1 MVGYIKHN
9 FFVRYRRFESWA
21 HLNQLAEQW
30 LREEADP
37 RMQGTVKEVVTERS
51 ERERPHLKPLPPVR
65 YDTSYLEYRQAA
77 WDGYIEVRG
86 NRYSVP
92 AAMAG
97 QQVAIRI
104 GLDGLLRIYQAET
117 MVASHTL
124 KERQEGWSTLA
135 EHHSDMWRNT
145 LPQVEQ
151 RALAVYEE
159 VL

>member
-1 MVGYIKHN
+1 
-9 FFVRYRRFESWA
+9 
-21 HLNQLAEQW
+21 
-30 LREEADP
+30 
-37 RMQGTVKEVVTERS
+37 
-51 ERERPHLKPLPPVR
+51 
-65 YDTSYLEYRQAA
+65 
-77 WDGYIEVRG
+77 
-86 NRYSVP
+86 
-92 AAMAG
+92 MAG

-124 KERQEGWSTLA
+124 KERREGWSTLV
-135 EHHSDMWRNT
+135 EHRSDMWRNT